1 MSKWQNGKYE
11 GQYKGIYVIAR
22 VKGDL
27 GKYYA
32 VFCFTPNGKKYLT
45 TVVKESDGGIY
56 KKEIEDKTA
65 TVLSDYSS
73 AETDGL
79 ASSSI
84 STDIIQKKLAKR
96 NNDTNEPY
104 HQMAGEHAATAMVGR
119 LQSAETMERNGTS
132 PEEIWKETGWMRG
145 PDHKWR
151 FEIPDNLDK
160 IHFPKDRDAHTLGR
174 IYDNPA
180 LYEAY
185 PELAQK
191 TVRMKDTKSG
201 KDKRTRGAYG
211 YVAEDGSIAID
222 SSLPADEAKT
232 ALVHEIQHSIQAIE
246 GFSRGGNK
254 EMAKKYIS
262 DTIDRLSMDLMDME
276 FKDPKA
282 KEYMD
287 MAEEI
292 ADSFNETDVIGSLTK
307 IKDLTEKRKK
317 LLESLPEGERKEL
330 STIERD
336 LNLLEDPMKQD
347 DYAAYRR
354 LGGEAETFMAEDR
367 ARNPSK
373 SMLDYNTPYGPAVI
387 NYAGGSLLFRMAE
400 PDLVVTHN
408 ITEDKLADDK
418 KAFAASIDEFQKGK
432 MVVALDLKNK
442 DDAHIVAT
450 FALDQSSNEV
460 YGTHAYQLSFL
471 TSVYVKDNNDKENP
485 TPRDNWFLEQLEK
498 GNLKYINRKKL
509 QDFYGTDERL
519 LARSSEKISELQSAL
534 IIRDENDLVKLK
546 NRHPNFY
553 QMAGE
558 RTKTSMISRA
568 AEG

>member
-1 MSKWQNGKYE
+1 M
-11 GQYKGIYVIAR
+11 
-22 VKGDL
+22 
-27 GKYYA
+27 
-32 VFCFTPNGKKYLT
+32 PNGDVYLDTTYKSTKKTEDKGAKRLST
-45 TVVKESDGGIY
+45 HQGEDAVSDGHQSSVSIQSIQDSLGIV
-56 KKEIEDKTA
+56 KKNH
-65 TVLSDYSS
+65 Y
-73 AETDGL
+73 
-79 ASSSI
+79 
-84 STDIIQKKLAKR
+84 
-96 NNDTNEPY
+96 N
-104 HQMAGEHAATAMVGR
+104 QMAGERANTVSHLKKAESMEGEAA
-119 LQSAETMERNGTS
+119 SS
-132 PEEIWKETGWMRG
+132 EEIWKETGWMRG
-145 PDHKWR
+145 PDHKRR
-151 FEIPDNLDK
+151 FEIPDNLNK
-160 IHFPKDRDAHTLGR
+160 IHFMKDGKSHTMGE
-174 IYDNPA
+174 IYENPA

-191 TVRMKDTKSG
+191 TVRLEDTKSG
-201 KDKRTRGAYG
+201 EDKRTRGAYG
-211 YVAEDGSIAID
+211 YVAEDGSIVID

-336 LNLLEDPMKQD
+336 LNLLEDAMKQD

-418 KAFAASIDEFQKGK
+418 KAFAESIDEFQKGK

-442 DDAHIVAT
+442 NDAHIVAT

-460 YGTHAYQLSFL
+460 YGTHAYQLNFL

-485 TPRDNWFLEQLEK
+485 N
-498 GNLKYINRKKL
+498 
-509 QDFYGTDERL
+509 
-519 LARSSEKISELQSAL
+519 
-534 IIRDENDLVKLK
+534 
-546 NRHPNFY
+546 
-553 QMAGE
+553 
-558 RTKTSMISRA
+558 
-568 AEG
+568 